1 MISETNKKLL
11 TLRKLDQ
18 VGPAALRKIT
28 ADPSFE
34 SESIPQLALRHDKV
48 AKALVKDGALDEAM
62 AAAET
67 AITNLQSLGATLL
80 SELDGQ
86 YPQLLRDAP
95 ERPFF
100 LAYLGNLPQTQKAVA
115 VIGTRQPTAHGSVI
129 AERVTAYFSENGWS
143 IVSGLAL
150 GCDSIAH
157 KVALDCGAHTVAVL
171 AHGLHTIAPKSNE
184 SLAKRILDNSGALIT
199 EFVFGEDPIPR
210 NFATRDKTQ
219 AGMAR
224 GVVMIQSDLIGGS
237 LHASRAALG
246 YGRILAVPAVTEKD
260 LANHEPKAE
269 ANRVLVDGSDS
280 QKLEL
285 LKCKPQELKGLFGL
299 RSKADY
305 ESLERLLLQNSM
317 PTSKTM
323 SQIV

>member
-1 MISETNKKLL
+1 MITDTNKKLL

-18 VGPAALRKIT
+18 VGPVALRKIT

-34 SESIPQLALRHDKV
+34 IESISQLALRHEKV
-48 AKALVKDGALDEAM
+48 AKALVKVGALDEAI
-62 AAAET
+62 AGAET
-67 AITNLQSLGATLL
+67 AIANLESLGATLL
-80 SELDGQ
+80 SELDAQ

-115 VIGTRQPTAHGSVI
+115 VIGTRQPTDHGSVI
-129 AERVTAYFSENGWS
+129 AERITTYFSEKQWS

-150 GCDSIAH
+150 GCDAIAH

-184 SLAKRILDNSGALIT
+184 TLAQRILSNGGALVT
-199 EFVFGEDPIPR
+199 EFVFGEDPVPR

-219 AGMAR
+219 AGMSR

-237 LHASRAALG
+237 LHASRASLG
-246 YGRILAVPAVTEKD
+246 YGRILAVPAITERD
-260 LANHEPKAE
+260 LANKEPKAE
-269 ANRVLVDGSDS
+269 ANRVLVDGTDS
-280 QKLEL
+280 QRLEL
-285 LKCKPQELKGLFGL
+285 LKCKPQELKGLFEIRG
-299 RSKADY
+299 KVDY
-305 ESLERLLLQNSM
+305 ESLEQFLLQN
-317 PTSKTM
+317 
-323 SQIV
+323 